1 MKIGNKIKEL
11 NEQRDA
17 LIVKL
22 LRDGATY
29 QRAAEVVG
37 CSIGQVQCV
46 AKKNGLLRR
55 AQQADAVEPG
65 GSPALPSEGQPMS
78 MVAEL
83 IGVEE
88 KKSCL

>member
-29 QRAAEVVG
+29 HGRRKWLVAVSAKYSALQRKTVCCVVR
-37 CSIGQVQCV
+37 S
-46 AKKNGLLRR
+46 RR
-55 AQQADAVEPG
+55 MQLNRVGVRHCPVKD
-65 GSPALPSEGQPMS
+65 SPCQWLPS
-78 MVAEL
+78 
-83 IGVEE
+83 
-88 KKSCL
+88 

>member
-37 CSIGQVQCV
+37 CSIAKYSALQRKRSV
-46 AKKNGLLRR
+46 ASC
-55 AQQADAVEPG
+55 AAG
-65 GSPALPSEGQPMS
+65 GCS
-78 MVAEL
+78 
-83 IGVEE
+83 
-88 KKSCL
+88 